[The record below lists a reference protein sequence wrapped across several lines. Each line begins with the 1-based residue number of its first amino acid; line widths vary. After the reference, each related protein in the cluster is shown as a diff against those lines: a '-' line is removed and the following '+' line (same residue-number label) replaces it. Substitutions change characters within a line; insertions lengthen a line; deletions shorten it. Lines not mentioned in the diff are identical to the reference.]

1 MSKWV
6 LVAFFFSS
14 GISGLGETVIVIDS
28 NVNNSTAKMRRT
40 RRRTPLKSSGKKRMP
55 AIKKVTAMPPNKAQN
70 TILNKMMKITGQGRV
85 GQGRVMQTSKQIK
98 AQLKANGMV
107 KVSSEIQNS
116 EMSFSDEMLRT
127 LPSSVLAF
135 PDFTRGYE
143 SKILPMSGDYQ
154 ILTEKEI
161 LADALSAGLWANPD
175 SKLNGSAYFKRGAV
189 FYAPGLFFKLKAPK
203 VSHRGDRRSNFGWEL
218 VLDMVFLKNGNFQEN
233 TNYVQYSILIDGV
246 KFRDFAVGYSRS
258 YESPIVIAIPII
270 RDPNKNVSVAIE
282 LANQR
287 GNYGILYDAVLRTRE
302 N

>member
-1 MSKWV
+1 M
-6 LVAFFFSS
+6 
-14 GISGLGETVIVIDS
+14 GRTP
-28 NVNNSTAKMRRT
+28 RRT
-40 RRRTPLKSSGKKRMP
+40 LRRTPLKSSSKKRRP
-55 AIKKVTAMPPNKAQN
+55 VIKKVITIPKSMPKTMPNNKAKN
-70 TILNKMMKITGQGRV
+70 TILNKMMKVT

-98 AQLKANGMV
+98 TQSKANLMV
-107 KVSSEIQNS
+107 EVHSEIKKS
-116 EMSFSDEMLRT
+116 EMPSKEKMLRS

-143 SKILPMSGDYQ
+143 SKISPMSGDYQ

-203 VSHRGDRRSNFGWEL
+203 VSHRGDRHSNFGWEL

-233 TNYVQYSILIDGV
+233 TNYVQYSISIDGV

-258 YESPIVIAIPII
+258 YEGPIVIAIPII
-270 RDPNKNVSVAIE
+270 RDANKNVSVAIQ

-287 GNYGILYDAVLRTRE
+287 GNYGILYDAVLRIRK

>member
-1 MSKWV
+1 MPK
-6 LVAFFFSS
+6 
-14 GISGLGETVIVIDS
+14 
-28 NVNNSTAKMRRT
+28 NM
-40 RRRTPLKSSGKKRMP
+40 PKS
-55 AIKKVTAMPPNKAQN
+55 KAQN
-70 TILNKMMKITGQGRV
+70 TILNKMMKVTSQGRA
-85 GQGRVMQTSKQIK
+85 MQTSKQIK
-98 AQLKANGMV
+98 AQSKANRMV
-107 KVSSEIQNS
+107 EVHSEIKKS
-116 EMSFSDEMLRT
+116 EMSLSEVPLKEEMLRS

-203 VSHRGDRRSNFGWEL
+203 VSHRGDRHSHFGWEL

-233 TNYVQYSILIDGV
+233 TNYVQYLISIDGV

-258 YESPIVIAIPII
+258 YESPIVIPIPII
-270 RDPNKNVSVAIE
+270 RDPNKNVSVAIQ

>member
-1 MSKWV
+1 MLKWV

-14 GISGLGETVIVIDS
+14 SILGIGETVIVIDS
-28 NVNNSTAKMRRT
+28 NVNSSTARMGRT
-40 RRRTPLKSSGKKRMP
+40 RLKSSGKKRMP
-55 AIKKVTAMPPNKAQN
+55 VIKKVTAMPSNKAQN
-70 TILNKMMKITGQGRV
+70 TTLNKMMKVT

-98 AQLKANGMV
+98 AQSKANGMV
-107 KVSSEIQNS
+107 KVHSEIKNS
-116 EMSFSDEMLRT
+116 EMSLKEKMLRS

-203 VSHRGDRRSNFGWEL
+203 VSHRGDWHSDFGWEL

-258 YESPIVIAIPII
+258 YESPIVIAIPMI
-270 RDPNKNVSVAIE
+270 RDANKNISVAIQ

>member
-6 LVAFFFSS
+6 LAAFFFSS
-14 GISGLGETVIVIDS
+14 SILGLGETVIVIDS
-28 NVNNSTAKMRRT
+28 NVNNSTAKMGRT
-40 RRRTPLKSSGKKRMP
+40 RRRTQRRTRPKNSSKKRMP
-55 AIKKVTAMPPNKAQN
+55 AIKKVTAMPKNKAQN
-70 TILNKMMKITGQGRV
+70 TIRNKMMKVTGQGRA
-85 GQGRVMQTSKQIK
+85 MQTSKQIK
-98 AQLKANGMV
+98 AQSKANRMV
-107 KVSSEIQNS
+107 EVYSEIKES
-116 EMSFSDEMLRT
+116 EMPLKEKMLRS

-143 SKILPMSGDYQ
+143 SKISPMSGDYQ

-233 TNYVQYSILIDGV
+233 TNYVQYSISIDGV

-258 YESPIVIAIPII
+258 YESPIVIAIPMI
-270 RDPNKNVSVAIE
+270 RDPQKNVSVAIK

>member
-6 LVAFFFSS
+6 LLAFFFSS
-14 GISGLGETVIVIDS
+14 SILGLGETVIVIDS
-28 NVNNSTAKMRRT
+28 NVNSSTART
-40 RRRTPLKSSGKKRMP
+40 GRARLKSSSKKRMP
-55 AIKKVTAMPPNKAQN
+55 VIKKVTTMPPNKAQN
-70 TILNKMMKITGQGRV
+70 TILNNIMKVTGQGRA
-85 GQGRVMQTSKQIK
+85 MQTSKQIK
-98 AQLKANGMV
+98 AQSKANRMV
-107 KVSSEIQNS
+107 KVHSEIKNS
-116 EMSFSDEMLRT
+116 EMSLKEKMLRS

-135 PDFTRGYE
+135 PDFTRDYE
-143 SKILPMSGDYQ
+143 SKISPMSGDYQ

-203 VSHRGDRRSNFGWEL
+203 VSHRGDRHSNFGWEL

-258 YESPIVIAIPII
+258 YESPIVIAIPMI
-270 RDPNKNVSVAIE
+270 RDYNKNISVAIE

-287 GNYGILYDAVLRTRE
+287 GNYGILYDAVLRIRE